1 MYEIIINPASRS
13 GRGQEYWNRLKP
25 YLEKHQIPFTAHM
38 SAHSGHIAEIMT
50 NLTKNLTDSSEVLSV
65 IVLGGDGTV
74 NEALQGISRFD
85 KVALSYIPT
94 GSSNDFARD
103 LAISKDPLE
112 ALEHILQ
119 NPVRHRMDIGCVEYK
134 DCRKPDPEIQKH
146 YFAVSCGL
154 GYDAAI
160 CQESMY
166 SKIKKILNRCGLGK
180 LTYLIIALKQLACAK
195 PITAKLTLGNEA
207 PIKLS
212 KLLFLSGMN
221 HQYEGG
227 GFMFAPGADDTDGL
241 LDLCCVAGV
250 SKLKVLCVLP
260 TAYKGKHF
268 NYKGV
273 DAYHTTEYKLK
284 TSAPMWLHTDG
295 EIPALTDE
303 IQVTCLREVLE
314 IVY

>member
-1 MYEIIINPASRS
+1 M
-13 GRGQEYWNRLKP
+13 
-25 YLEKHQIPFTAHM
+25 
-38 SAHSGHIAEIMT
+38 MT
-50 NLTKNLTDSSEVLSV
+50 MDTNKEVYDILNNA
-65 IVLGGDGTV
+65 IVEMKADGTLDSLIE
-74 NEALQGISRFD
+74 NA
-85 KVALSYIPT
+85 
-94 GSSNDFARD
+94 
-103 LAISKDPLE
+103 
-112 ALEHILQ
+112 
-119 NPVRHRMDIGCVEYK
+119 
-134 DCRKPDPEIQKH
+134 
-146 YFAVSCGL
+146 
-154 GYDAAI
+154 
-160 CQESMY
+160 MY
-166 SKIKKILNRCGLGK
+166 SKIKKILNHCGLGK

-195 PITAKLTLGNEA
+195 PITAKLTSGNEA

-303 IQVTCLREVLE
+303 IHVTCLQEILE
-314 IVY
+314 MVY